1 MGVIKRIACTALS
14 AMMMLSFGAI
24 GVNAEA
30 LSSSSEDS
38 LSLAWDIV
46 DEADGYVIYR
56 IDDSGELQEIA
67 NVEECRYTD
76 EGLEPNTEYNYIVKP
91 YKTEDENDVWLENGE
106 QQISLKTDSETDET
120 ISRNE
125 DNSKAEMQETKSF
138 KSFAKAVTQMTK
150 KHRTEKAETS
160 GKRERAVLSGNS
172 TSRIIVQTNGHEI
185 SFDGYNAQQI
195 VKGPNGIYVAQF
207 DNESDAEYAMDQ
219 LNGDDNVQ
227 YAEMDCYCLRMRRR
241 GIGEHQLQLMGH
253 RDDGSGQVRG
263 VDRGEHSG
271 RADSRYG

>member
-125 DNSKAEMQETKSF
+125 DNSNIGFVNSGDESLCRQRRQICGGQRRKSY
-138 KSFAKAVTQMTK
+138 KHESANGRTQ
-150 KHRTEKAETS
+150 
-160 GKRERAVLSGNS
+160 
-172 TSRIIVQTNGHEI
+172 RICG
-185 SFDGYNAQQI
+185 
-195 VKGPNGIYVAQF
+195 
-207 DNESDAEYAMDQ
+207 
-219 LNGDDNVQ
+219 
-227 YAEMDCYCLRMRRR
+227 
-241 GIGEHQLQLMGH
+241 
-253 RDDGSGQVRG
+253 
-263 VDRGEHSG
+263 
-271 RADSRYG
+271 

>member
-76 EGLEPNTEYNYIVKP
+76 EGLEPNTETIILSNHTRRKM
-91 YKTEDENDVWLENGE
+91 KTTYGW
-106 QQISLKTDSETDET
+106 KTAS
-120 ISRNE
+120 
-125 DNSKAEMQETKSF
+125 SKSA
-138 KSFAKAVTQMTK
+138 
-150 KHRTEKAETS
+150 
-160 GKRERAVLSGNS
+160 
-172 TSRIIVQTNGHEI
+172 
-185 SFDGYNAQQI
+185 
-195 VKGPNGIYVAQF
+195 
-207 DNESDAEYAMDQ
+207 
-219 LNGDDNVQ
+219 
-227 YAEMDCYCLRMRRR
+227 
-241 GIGEHQLQLMGH
+241 
-253 RDDGSGQVRG
+253 
-263 VDRGEHSG
+263 
-271 RADSRYG
+271 